1 MSQKKI
7 LIVDDSAVIS
17 KSLSITLNSNG
28 YEVLVAQ
35 DGSEAVGIVR
45 REKPDLILLDI
56 NLPPDV
62 GHGGGIAWDGF
73 LIMDWVRRID
83 EAKHIPFIIITG
95 DDPAKFKDRALAAGA
110 LGFFTKPI
118 NKHELL
124 TAIAQILG
132 VESGGEE
139 PIA

>member
-1 MSQKKI
+1 MNGKRI

-17 KSLSITLNSNG
+17 KTLSLTLTSNG

-35 DGSEAVGIVR
+35 DGSQAVGIVR

-73 LIMDWVRRID
+73 LIIDWVRRID

-110 LGFFTKPI
+110 RGFFTKPI
-118 NKHELL
+118 NKPELL
-124 TAIAQILG
+124 GAISQILG
-132 VESGGEE
+132 VSTDEE
-139 PIA
+139 KPAA